1 MEGGAPHVS
10 NDTPFSEAHFKT
22 LSWRWQRKPQHPA
35 ACGGSRAGGGDSIYD
50 PFTTRLHELSV
61 RPGTI
66 VGEPLLRIQIVDE
79 RRPGRLP

>member
-1 MEGGAPHVS
+1 VLLSDHFYSFRIAAPALPTQLADLAKTQRGYRAS
-10 NDTPFSEAHFKT
+10 LNDPLLE
-22 LSWRWQRKPQHPA
+22 
-35 ACGGSRAGGGDSIYD
+35 
-50 PFTTRLHELSV
+50 PFTTWLHELSV